1 RDGDWSAQG
10 LGGKAVQVAGYAPQ
24 TATIVLE
31 NGHVVQ
37 LFGANKDPF
46 PVETDDGDPLT
57 GVTRVES
64 FRGDVQFVA
73 FRDDGTVAAIDPN
86 GIATPMG
93 WDSQDP
99 VIDFTAGS
107 SYNADRDGTAV
118 AEAGTGLTV
127 APDGTVTGDDR
138 FPAGQPPNGEKGHQV
153 RRR

>member
-1 RDGDWSAQG
+1 

-73 FRDDGTVAAIDPN
+73 FRDDGTVAAIDPD

-107 SYNADRDGTAV
+107 SSKVGRGRQAV
-118 AEAGTGLTV
+118 AEGGTRSTG
-127 APDGTVTGDDR
+127 AQGGTRTR
-138 FPAGQPPNGEKGHQV
+138 
-153 RRR
+153 